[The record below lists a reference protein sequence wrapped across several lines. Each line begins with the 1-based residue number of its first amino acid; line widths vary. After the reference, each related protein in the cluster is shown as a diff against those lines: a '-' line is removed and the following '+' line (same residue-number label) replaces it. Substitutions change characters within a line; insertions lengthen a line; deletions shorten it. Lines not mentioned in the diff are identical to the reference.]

1 MDIEKQANIKQKLW
15 RSKKVGMKIYPF
27 IDVMV
32 VSTIVLEKYA
42 NEIMHD
48 EDKGVEAD
56 ACKGKLIPDI
66 DKEKT

>member
-1 MDIEKQANIKQKLW
+1 
-15 RSKKVGMKIYPF
+15 MKIYPF